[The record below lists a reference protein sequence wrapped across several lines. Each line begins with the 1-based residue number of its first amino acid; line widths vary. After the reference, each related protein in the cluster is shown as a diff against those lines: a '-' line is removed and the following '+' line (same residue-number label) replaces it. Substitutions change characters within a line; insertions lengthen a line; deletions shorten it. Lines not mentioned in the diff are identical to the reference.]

1 MPVVSVIMVTPNSRS
16 GGALRSQ
23 VGAKTETVMIVN
35 SAMVKNHVRP
45 GRVKPRRFE
54 TQPLD

>member
-1 MPVVSVIMVTPNSRS
+1 MVTPNSRS

-23 VGAKTETVMIVN
+23 FGAKTETVMMVN
-35 SAMVKNHVRP
+35 SAMVKNQVRP